1 MRGLLFMKKK
11 YLIGLIALFAIA
23 FDSIAQ
29 DNTYNMVIE
38 MANGTK
44 ITINPND
51 IKDISFNNGELI
63 ISGEEVNSLVEQQK
77 LMYDRITALETMIQ
91 DTRCLSED
99 AKYMIGEQQEQIEE
113 LRAQSYATR
122 TFDEVIDEKVN
133 KLTQDF
139 ADARTLIDMVDVI
152 AKTTKEETYELKEV
166 THQLKY
172 EVEDLQ
178 CKVEKNT
185 VMIEDA
191 YKMIEVLKV
200 GLETLAKDYAQ
211 RAEVEQAIDNLK
223 EKTQRLANQ
232 VFGNGEFYDWGF

>member
-1 MRGLLFMKKK
+1 
-11 YLIGLIALFAIA
+11 
-23 FDSIAQ
+23 
-29 DNTYNMVIE
+29 

-77 LMYDRITALETMIQ
+77 LIYDRITALETMIQ

-152 AKTTKEETYELKEV
+152 AQTAKAD

-172 EVEDLQ
+172 DVEDLQ
-178 CKVEKNT
+178 CKVVENT
-185 VMIEDA
+185 DLI
-191 YKMIEVLKV
+191 YKTITEMDELFVRLKA
-200 GLETLAKDYAQ
+200 LEALASDYAQ
-211 RAEVEQAIDNLK
+211 RAEVEDEIDKLR